1 MRKRLRFEQR
11 LGLLA
16 FLTALP
22 GTATALYLLWT
33 GPHQATTRWTVSIVV
48 LASATLIGATLLG
61 ATLLTPL
68 LERIAAIETRV
79 PVRLESGP
87 ALTVHADPDQ
97 LEQLL
102 INLQRNA
109 ADAVLESSP
118 TASPDA
124 PAIQLSWK
132 QTDADAEILLLDRGP
147 GIANPTNLFVPFF
160 TTKPSGSGIGL
171 TLCRQIA
178 EAHGGSLALENRPDA
193 PGCCARLRLPL
204 HTGGSGG

>member
-1 MRKRLRFEQR
+1 MDGYARLAR
-11 LGLLA
+11 LPAPRLQ
-16 FLTALP
+16 P
-22 GTATALYLLWT
+22 
-33 GPHQATTRWTVSIVV
+33 V
-48 LASATLIGATLLG
+48 
-61 ATLLTPL
+61 LLTPL
-68 LERIAAIETRV
+68 LERIAAVETRV
-79 PVRLESGP
+79 PIHLVPGP
-87 ALTVHADPDQ
+87 ALTVSADPDQ

-118 TASPDA
+118 LPSPDA

-132 QTDADAEILLLDRGP
+132 QADTDAEILLLDRGP

-178 EAHGGSLALENRPDA
+178 EAHGGSLALENRTDT
-193 PGCCARLRLPL
+193 PGCCARLRLPI
-204 HTGGSGG
+204 HVPSA